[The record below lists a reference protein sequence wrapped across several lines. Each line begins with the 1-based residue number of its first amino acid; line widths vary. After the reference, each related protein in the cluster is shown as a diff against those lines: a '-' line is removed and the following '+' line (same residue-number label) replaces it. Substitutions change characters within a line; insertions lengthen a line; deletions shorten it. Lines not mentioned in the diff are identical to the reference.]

1 MCHPNRSSHSLVDK
15 SRPGLGFEEDRIM
28 VEKRWVEVF
37 EDGGK
42 VDSLIFN
49 AYMVTVNRHHPCR
62 KPQKTSQY
70 PVSRKVIARVRR

>member
-1 MCHPNRSSHSLVDK
+1 
-15 SRPGLGFEEDRIM
+15 M

-37 EDGGK
+37 ENGGK

-49 AYMVTVNRHHPCR
+49 AYMVTVNGHHPCR